1 MFNIFRKKNKIA
13 EIHTSEEKDES
24 LRKEQNLI
32 YAKNVWENKIKVGDV
47 VTIRSDLEDEQHFG
61 QFTVAYYMVK
71 YRGMNATVV
80 KKTKPRKRELF
91 SEILLDVDGKSH
103 LWDVTMF
110 ENVISN

>member
-1 MFNIFRKKNKIA
+1 MFNIFKKKTKIA
-13 EIHTSEEKDES
+13 EIPTCEEKDES

-32 YAKNVWENKIKVGDV
+32 YAKNVWENKIKVGDY
-47 VTIRSDLEDEQHFG
+47 VTIRRNLEEDQRFG

-71 YRGMNATVV
+71 YRGMNATVI

-103 LWDVTMF
+103 FWDVTMF